1 MATLTKAPFSSARI
15 TLIDGDQGN
24 GKSVTAVARIYDA
37 YSIDAVSIYCREQ
50 LKITCEVKSYSRTYG
65 VEGMQGVARIKYKG
79 ELKLLRIPSKY
90 KLNSPM
96 RIFTNFHL
104 YGIPY
109 VYCQTFNQILEWL
122 KSGLICDG
130 ILAIDEYYIGA
141 NARESLGLLGRSLS
155 KQSFQFR
162 KMQLEVMILTPL
174 ARVIDWTARMINTER
189 ISCLDYNPKTKRVTI
204 EIKKK
209 GQVGSRVI
217 TYDAS
222 PYFCNY
228 RTNERINA

>member
-1 MATLTKAPFSSARI
+1 MVTQTRAPFSSARI

-37 YSIDAVSIYCREQ
+37 YSVDAVSIYCREI
-50 LKITCEVKSYSRTYG
+50 LKIECEVKSYIRVYE
-65 VEGMQGVARIKYKG
+65 VEGIQGVAKIKYKG
-79 ELKLLRIPSKY
+79 ELKRIRIPSKY
-90 KLNSPM
+90 KFRSPM

-109 VYCQTFNQILEWL
+109 VYCQTFHQILNWL
-122 KSGLICDG
+122 KVGIICDG

-141 NARESLGLLGRSLS
+141 NARESLGLLGRELE
-155 KQSFQFR
+155 KQSFQYR

-174 ARVIDWTARMINTER
+174 AKVIDWTARMINTER
-189 ISCLDYNPKTKRVTI
+189 ITCIDFNEKTNRVTL

-209 GQVGSRVI
+209 GLIGSRTI

-228 RTNERINA
+228 WTNERINA